1 MTAVRTG
8 LLALIAVL
16 ALSAGAK
23 LAGGKLKLIFNLLLN
38 SFLGLLLLAALDLL
52 GDPLGLDL
60 GVNVPNALIVG
71 VLGIPGFALLLILRW
86 FVHM

>member
-8 LLALIAVL
+8 LLALIAVF

-23 LAGGKLKLIFNLLLN
+23 LAGGKLKLIFKLLLN
-38 SFLGLLLLAALDLL
+38 SFLGLLLLVALDLL

-60 GVNVPNALIVG
+60 GVNIPNALTVG
-71 VLGIPGFALLLILRW
+71 VLGIPGLALLLILRW
-86 FVHM
+86 FIHT